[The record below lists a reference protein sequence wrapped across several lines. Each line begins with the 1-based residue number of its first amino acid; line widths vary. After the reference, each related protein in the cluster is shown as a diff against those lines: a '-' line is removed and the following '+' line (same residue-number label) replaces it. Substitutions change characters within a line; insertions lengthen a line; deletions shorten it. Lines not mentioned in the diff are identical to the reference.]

1 MNIASL
7 IVKGTTNTII
17 WLLSIVCMFAFPI
30 YIFGVGC
37 AWYVVQNQSVYRIQ
51 LDNMREDWEQVNG
64 RLLALEQAIND
75 QESQNRTF
83 YEAIDAVKKEARRNR
98 R

>member
-37 AWYVVQNQSVYRIQ
+37 AWYVLSNQGVYRIQ
-51 LDNMREDWEQVNG
+51 VDNMRESWEMVNG
-64 RLLALEQAIND
+64 RLLALEQAH
-75 QESQNRTF
+75 QEQIKFNNWAEETLF
-83 YEAIDAVKKEARRNR
+83 ALKEAHIEK
-98 R
+98 